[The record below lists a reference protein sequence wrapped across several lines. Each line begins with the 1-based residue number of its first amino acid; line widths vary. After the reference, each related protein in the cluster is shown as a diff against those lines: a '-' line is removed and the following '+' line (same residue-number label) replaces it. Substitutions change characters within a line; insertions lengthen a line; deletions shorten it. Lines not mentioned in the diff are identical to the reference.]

1 MKQQWLAKPLSVF
14 ALLVGIAWTQTGAAQ
29 AVSFTPPADN
39 AAPQRTT
46 GGASRGAFF
55 TPPSDNAAPRRATGG
70 ASRGSFFTP
79 PADNA
84 APQRTTGGASRG
96 AFFTPPADNA
106 APQRTTGGASRRVI
120 FTAPEESML
129 EQLNSESTRGNTY
142 GSSGAIALA
151 SQSMLAI
158 LPESFYGTTLE
169 ERPTILAYVPASTA
183 QTAVFSLKDEAKNL
197 HYQMSVPVSSEGGLV
212 KIQLPEAAP
221 ALEVGKSYQWYLA
234 LQLDGELTP
243 ASPFVD
249 GWVKR
254 IEPSAAVANALTQGN
269 QLANIEL
276 LGAQG
281 IWYDTAAQLAALHL
295 AQPTN
300 PEIAQ
305 HWDELLESVGLSEI
319 EIAPAIQ

>member
-1 MKQQWLAKPLSVF
+1 MKQQWLAKPLGVC
-14 ALLVGIAWTQTGAAQ
+14 AILVGIAWAQTGAAQ

-39 AAPQRTT
+39 AAP
-46 GGASRGAFF
+46 
-55 TPPSDNAAPRRATGG
+55 RRA
-70 ASRGSFFTP
+70 
-79 PADNA
+79 
-84 APQRTTGGASRG
+84 TGGASRG

-106 APQRTTGGASRRVI
+106 APRQATGGASRRVI
-120 FTAPEESML
+120 FTAPDEAML
-129 EQLNSESTRGNTY
+129 GQLNSESSRGNAY
-142 GSSGAIALA
+142 GSSSAIALA

-183 QTAVFSLKDEAKNL
+183 QTAVFSLKDEDKNL
-197 HYQMSVPVSSEGGLV
+197 HYQMSVPVSSEGGL
-212 KIQLPEAAP
+212 IALQLPEAAP

-254 IEPSAAVANALTQGN
+254 IEPSAAVASALTQGD

-281 IWYDTAAQLAALHL
+281 IWYDTAAQLAALQL
-295 AQPTN
+295 AQPAN
-300 PEIAQ
+300 LELAQ
-305 HWDELLESVGLSEI
+305 HWDELLESVGLTEI
-319 EIAPAIQ
+319 EITPALQ